1 MTTLD
6 PNAAATTG
14 VLCTDPTC
22 PHAGT
27 PHEHI
32 RSPRVT
38 AADEVIAAIGVDPD
52 APDDEDD
59 ETLDLPDDDEDIDD
73 GFGGE
78 WPDEDDEPAD
88 DADDGDA
95 TLDIPDDFQLKD

>member
-1 MTTLD
+1 MTPAD

-32 RSPRVT
+32 RSPRVA
-38 AADEVIAAIGVDPD
+38 AADEAIASVGVDPE
-52 APDDEDD
+52 AGDEDD
-59 ETLDLPDDDEDIDD
+59 DTFDLPDDDEDVD
-73 GFGGE
+73 GFDGE
-78 WPDEDDEPAD
+78 WPDEEADDAS

-95 TLDIPDDFQLKD
+95 TLDIPDDFKLGE